1 MNCGRFGREKKSV
14 TCIRSGGPADP
25 NPPVTAPAD
34 KEEGSS
40 LLALLTDKLL
50 ALDGSVKEEGVN
62 F

>member
-1 MNCGRFGREKKSV
+1 MGDLVEKKSI

-40 LLALLTDKLL
+40 LLALLTDELL
-50 ALDGSVKEEGVN
+50 TFDAITEL
-62 F
+62 